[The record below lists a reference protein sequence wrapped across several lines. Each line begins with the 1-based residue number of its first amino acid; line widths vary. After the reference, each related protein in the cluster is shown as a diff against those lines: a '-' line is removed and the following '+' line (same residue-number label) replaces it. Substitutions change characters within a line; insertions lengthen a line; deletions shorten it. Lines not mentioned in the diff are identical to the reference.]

1 MKIEDF
7 ISAEWVDP
15 ISLSRKYMAATPFEH
30 IKLSNFIR
38 SDVLESVAK
47 EFPDLAKVG
56 GDAIQH
62 SNGREVKYASKGMSP
77 LSPSA
82 LKLVSFL
89 NSDVFL
95 EYLQKLTGINETLI
109 SDPYLAGGGY
119 HEIKPGGFL
128 KIHADFNKHPI
139 IDLDRRLNLILYLN
153 KNWDPRWGGGL
164 ELYDQDMSEPKVTV
178 VPDFNTAIL
187 FSTRSDTFH
196 GHPDALACPEE
207 RSRRSL
213 ALYYFSAGRPED
225 EINETHSTVFKERAE
240 DNFAKSLMLRN
251 FIREIT
257 PPILLKAIK
266 KWKK

>member
-7 ISAEWVDP
+7 IAPEWLDP
-15 ISLSRKYMAATPFEH
+15 TLLRHKYTDAAPFEH
-30 IKLSNFIR
+30 LKLTNFIR
-38 SDVLESVAK
+38 SEVLEAVER
-47 EFPDLAKVG
+47 EFPDLSKVG
-56 GDAIQH
+56 GDAIQY

-82 LKLVSFL
+82 FKLVSFL
-89 NSDVFL
+89 NSDIFL
-95 EYLQKLTGINETLI
+95 EYLQILTGINETLI

-128 KIHADFNKHPI
+128 KIHADFNKHPT

-153 KNWDPRWGGGL
+153 KDWDPKWGGGL

-196 GHPDALACPEE
+196 GHPDALTCPDE

-213 ALYYFSAGRPED
+213 ALYYFSAGRPEH
-225 EINETHSTVFKERAE
+225 EINETHTTIFKERE
-240 DNFAKSLMLRN
+240 GDNFAKSLVIRN

-257 PPILLKAIK
+257 PPIVAKSIK
-266 KWKK
+266 KWMK